1 MLSTD
6 DTAEILFTS
15 GTTSRPK
22 GVVITHY
29 NLRFAGY
36 YSARQI
42 ALRDDDVYMT
52 VMPAFHI
59 DCQCTAAMPAFFR
72 RQHLCAA
79 REVQRQ
85 GLLGSGT

>member
-1 MLSTD
+1 CYTPVLSTD

-36 YSARQI
+36 YSAWQI
-42 ALRDDDVYMT
+42 ALRDDGVYMT
-52 VMPAFHI
+52 VMPAFPI
-59 DCQCTAAMPAFFR
+59 DCQCTAAMPAFSAGRTF
-72 RQHLCAA
+72 
-79 REVQRQ
+79 V
-85 GLLGSGT
+85 